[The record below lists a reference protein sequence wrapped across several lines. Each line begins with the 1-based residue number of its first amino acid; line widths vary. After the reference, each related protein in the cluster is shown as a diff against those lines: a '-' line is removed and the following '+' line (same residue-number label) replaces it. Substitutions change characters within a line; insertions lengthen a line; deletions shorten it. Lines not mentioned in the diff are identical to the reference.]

1 MLVLDEGHRIVDAN
15 PPAWTFLGKSEDV
28 VGSAAV
34 EMLAGLAELL
44 EVGQG
49 QIKVVL
55 LQSQRTCEVSLL
67 ALDRDRTRR
76 DGYLV
81 MLQDISERKNL
92 EAEEAADQKI
102 RERIWAMDTAED
114 IYTVVQ
120 MGCETLQ
127 ILGFP
132 FAFCSLNI
140 IDNEQ
145 GRHRFLHIL
154 LLQRDRLYPP
164 RRAMTSRSWLGS
176 GGRRLRSIARTCI
189 TTTPITQETSSRKI
203 TVW

>member
-1 MLVLDEGHRIVDAN
+1 MLVLDERQRIVDAN
-15 PPAWTFLGKSEDV
+15 PAARTFIGKSEDV

-34 EMLAGLAELL
+34 EMLAGLAEIL

-55 LQSQRTCEVSLL
+55 PQSQRTCEVSLL
-67 ALDRDRTRR
+67 PLDRDRTRR

-81 MLQDISERKNL
+81 MLQDISERKKP
-92 EAEEAADQKI
+92 EAKEAADQKI

-114 IYTVVQ
+114 IYTVFQ

-132 FAFCSLNI
+132 FVFCSLNI

-145 GRHRFLHIL
+145 GRHRF
-154 LLQRDRLYPP
+154 
-164 RRAMTSRSWLGS
+164 
-176 GGRRLRSIARTCI
+176 
-189 TTTPITQETSSRKI
+189 
-203 TVW
+203 

>member
-1 MLVLDEGHRIVDAN
+1 
-15 PPAWTFLGKSEDV
+15 
-28 VGSAAV
+28 
-34 EMLAGLAELL
+34 MLAGLAEML

-55 LQSQRTCEVSLL
+55 PQSQRTCEVSLL
-67 ALDRDRTRR
+67 PLDRDRTRR

-81 MLQDISERKNL
+81 MLQDISERKKP
-92 EAEEAADQKI
+92 EAKEAADQKI

-154 LLQRDRLYPP
+154 SLQRDRLYPP
-164 RRAMTSRSWLGS
+164 RRAITSRSWLGS

-189 TTTPITQETSSRKI
+189 ATTPITRETSSRKI